1 MKRSELSDLYT
12 GIRDKIISRLDE
24 FRETGKKAN
33 DEAVFAELAF
43 CLLTP
48 QTKARVCWPVICTLS
63 ENGLL
68 YRGSPDEMKKHMRT
82 VRFYNNKSRYI
93 GEARKT
99 FTENSQLKIRK
110 MLSSWESPLQ
120 MRGWLAQN
128 VKGLGLKEAG
138 HFLRNIGFGDDLAI
152 LDRHILKNLCLLK
165 VINRIPDNLN
175 EKRYLE
181 IEEKMRRFC
190 RKIKIPMD
198 HLDIVLWYRET
209 GDIFK

>member
-1 MKRSELSDLYT
+1 MNKSELPKLYA

-24 FRETGKKAN
+24 FRGTGEKGN
-33 DEAVFAELAF
+33 DEAIFSELAF

-48 QTKARVCWPVICTLS
+48 QTKARVCWPVICALS
-63 ENGLL
+63 ENRLL
-68 YRGSPDEMKKHMRT
+68 YCGSPDEMKKHMRT

-93 GEARKT
+93 EEARKT
-99 FTENSQLKIRK
+99 FTENGRLKIRK
-110 MLSSWESPLQ
+110 TLFSLESPLE

-138 HFLRNIGFGDDLAI
+138 HFLRNIGFGNDVAI

-165 VINRIPDNLN
+165 VIDRVPDNLN

-198 HLDIVLWYRET
+198 HLDIVLWHRET

>member
-1 MKRSELSDLYT
+1 MRIYELKALYQKLKKEINT
-12 GIRDKIISRLDE
+12 RLEE
-24 FRETGKKAN
+24 FRLKGETGN
-33 DEAVFAELAF
+33 DPAIFAELAF

-68 YRGSPDEMKKHMRT
+68 YCGSPDKMKKYMRT

-93 GEARKT
+93 EEARRT
-99 FTENSQLKIRK
+99 FTENGHLKTRK
-110 MLSSWESPLQ
+110 MLFSLEGPLK
-120 MRGWLAQN
+120 MRGWLVKN
-128 VKGLGLKEAG
+128 IKGLGLKEAG

-165 VINRIPDNLN
+165 VIDKIPDNLN

-181 IEEKMRRFC
+181 IEKKMRRFC

-209 GDIFK
+209 RDIFK